1 MTGPLIDAHLH
12 LWDLTAGG
20 YDWLTPDAGELYASF
35 DAGRAETE
43 LTAAG
48 VTGAILVQADDTDAD
63 TDAMLAVADARPWV
77 AGVVGWVP
85 LDDPA
90 RGERRLAELR
100 QHPAFCGVRH
110 LVHADA
116 RRDFLDLPE
125 VRRSLRL
132 LADAELAFDVPNAW
146 PHFLGQAISV
156 ADDVADLVVVVD
168 HLAKPPRGRDDV
180 EAWRA
185 EFRRAAE
192 RPNTV
197 AKVSGLREPGAPY
210 SVDALRDV
218 WDTTLDA
225 FGPERM
231 MWGSDWP
238 ITVPDGGYAPTF
250 EVLMALIDELSSAER
265 DAVRGLTASRVYRR
279 PAWTA

>member
-1 MTGPLIDAHLH
+1 MTAPLIDAHLH
-12 LWDLTAGG
+12 LWDISTGG
-20 YDWLTPDAGELYASF
+20 YCWLTPEAGELYATF
-35 DAGRAETE
+35 DADQAEIE
-43 LTAAG
+43 VRAAG

-63 TDAMLAVADARPWV
+63 TDAMLAVAAERPWV

-90 RGERRLAELR
+90 RAEARLAEL
-100 QHPAFCGVRH
+100 QENPAFCGVRH

-125 VRRSLRL
+125 VRRSLRM
-132 LADAELAFDVPNAW
+132 LADAGVAFDVPNAW
-146 PHFLGQAISV
+146 PHFLAQTVRV
-156 ADDVADLVVVVD
+156 ADDAPHLVVVID
-168 HLAKPPRGRDDV
+168 HLAKPPRGRDDL
-180 EAWRA
+180 EQWRTQ
-185 EFRRAAE
+185 FRRAAE

-197 AKVSGLREPGAPY
+197 AKVSGLREPGAVY

-225 FGPERM
+225 FGPDRM
-231 MWGSDWP
+231 LWGSDWP

-279 PAWTA
+279 G